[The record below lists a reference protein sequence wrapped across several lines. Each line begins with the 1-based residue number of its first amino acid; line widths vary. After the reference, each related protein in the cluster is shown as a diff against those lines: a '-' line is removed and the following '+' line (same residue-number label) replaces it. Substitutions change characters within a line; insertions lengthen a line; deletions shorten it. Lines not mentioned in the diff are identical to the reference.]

1 MRTSTMIG
9 RLPATET
16 SADRALRRRTEN
28 EHSTQIGRRALL
40 GPGEF
45 PMSKMPAW
53 GWRHPENL
61 RGPLRADP
69 PAHRG
74 SSKVLGGAYPFLA
87 ETGDILTG
95 AYIGENQL
103 SRAPFC
109 FDPWDAYS
117 AEAIRSHS
125 VAIIGVKG
133 TGKSMLAKSWSTRLA
148 RLGRKIA
155 VPHDPNGEWGSVAAY
170 VGGKSI
176 SVGPGKPARINLLDE
191 GPRDRAFSDE
201 DWNQNVLQYRRAT
214 IKTIVRRLREGGTLE
229 PVEHTALDLALDALR
244 GQTTVTVAH
253 VYDRLNQPDASLPGE
268 VADAGHRLAHA
279 LRRMVSGD
287 LTGFFDGPS
296 TVSFDSDTPMMVV
309 DTSALKGASPEAQAL
324 ARLATANWIRRS
336 TLGGNRQ
343 ARVIVHEEAAVE
355 LLNDVSGGNAL
366 ADRVEDEK
374 VARHLGTSNWY
385 LLHRIADLDALGDR
399 DSALHSRA
407 LGLLADC
414 ETRVSYAQHTGE
426 IARSREVLGW
436 NDTQSDLVR
445 KLRKGEGLW
454 QIGPDR
460 VAKVRNICTDYE
472 MGIFRTDTL
481 GGERR

>member
-1 MRTSTMIG
+1 MTPTHVMGSI
-9 RLPATET
+9 PARD
-16 SADRALRRRTEN
+16 SRALKTARGLATPEEQGHRL
-28 EHSTQIGRRALL
+28 I
-40 GPGEF
+40 PVGEL
-45 PMSKMPAW
+45 PQSKMPAW
-53 GWRHPENL
+53 GWRHPQNL
-61 RGPLRADP
+61 RGPLRAAP
-69 PAHRG
+69 PAHRV
-74 SSKVLGGAYPFLA
+74 SSKTLGGAYPFLA

-103 SRAPFC
+103 SRTPFC

-117 AEAIRSHS
+117 AEIVRSHS

-133 TGKSMLAKSWSTRLA
+133 TGKSMLAKSWSARLA

-155 VPHDPNGEWGSVAAY
+155 VPHDPNGEWVPVAEY

-176 SVGPGKPARINLLDE
+176 SVGPGRPTRINLLDE
-191 GPRDRAFSDE
+191 GPRDPAFTDE
-201 DWNQNVLQYRRAT
+201 QWNQNVLQYRRST
-214 IKTIVRRLREGGTLE
+214 IKTIVRRLRDGGPLE
-229 PVEHTALDLALDALR
+229 PVEHTALDIALDAVR
-244 GQTTVTVAH
+244 DQTTVTVAH
-253 VYDRLNQPDASLPGE
+253 VYDRLLDPVGSTE
-268 VADAGHRLAHA
+268 VEDAGHRLAHA
-279 LRRMVSGD
+279 LRRLVSGD

-296 TVSFDSDTPMMVV
+296 TVAFDADTPMMVV

-336 TLGGNRQ
+336 TLGSNRQ

-355 LLNDVSGGNAL
+355 LLNDVSGGDQL

-385 LLHRIADLDALGDR
+385 LLHRIADLDSLGDR
-399 DSALHSRA
+399 NSALHARA

-414 ETRVSYAQHTGE
+414 ETRISYAQHIGE
-426 IARSREVLGW
+426 IARSREILGW
-436 NDTQSDLVR
+436 NDTQADVVR

-460 VAKVRNICTDYE
+460 LAKVRNICTDHE
-472 MGIFRTDTL
+472 LTVFRTDTL
-481 GGERR
+481 GGERS

>member
-1 MRTSTMIG
+1 MRRQVMGWTS
-9 RLPATET
+9 P
-16 SADRALRRRTEN
+16 DRRREDQ
-28 EHSTQIGRRALL
+28 EFQVAQKAPISTKPRPLL
-40 GPGEF
+40 VASELPE
-45 PMSKMPAW
+45 SRMPQW
-53 GWRHPENL
+53 GWRHAENL

-69 PAHRG
+69 PAHRA

-87 ETGDILTG
+87 ETGDVLTG
-95 AYIGENQL
+95 AYIGENLL

-109 FDPWDAYS
+109 FDPWDAYA
-117 AEAIRSHS
+117 AEVVRSHS

-148 RLGRKIA
+148 RLGRKVA
-155 VPHDPNGEWGSVAAY
+155 VPHDPNGEWVRVAEY

-176 SVGPGKPARINLLDE
+176 SVGPGRTSRINLLDE
-191 GPRDRAFSDE
+191 GPRDTSLTGE
-201 DWNQNVLQYRRAT
+201 DWQQSVLQHRRMT
-214 IKTIVRRLREGGTLE
+214 IKTVIRRLREGAGLE
-229 PVEHTALDLALDALR
+229 PVEHTALDLALESLA
-244 GQTTVTVAH
+244 GQTTVTVLH
-253 VYDRLNQPDASLPGE
+253 VYDRLRQPEKDASAE
-268 VADAGHRLAHA
+268 MVEAGQRLAHA
-279 LRRMVSGD
+279 IRRTVFGD

-296 TVSFDSDTPMMVV
+296 TVEFDADTPMMVI
-309 DTSALKGASPEAQAL
+309 DTSGLKGASPEAQAL
-324 ARLATANWIRRS
+324 ARLATTNWIRRS
-336 TLGGNRQ
+336 TLGGARQ
-343 ARVIVHEEAAVE
+343 ARVVIHEEAAVE
-355 LLNDVSGGNAL
+355 LLNDVSGGGVL
-366 ADRVEDEK
+366 TERVEDEK
-374 VARHLGTSNWY
+374 VARHLGVSNWY

-426 IARSREVLGW
+426 IRRSREVLGW

-460 VAKVRNICTDYE
+460 VAKVRNVCTDNE
-472 MGIFRTDTL
+472 MQIFRTDAM